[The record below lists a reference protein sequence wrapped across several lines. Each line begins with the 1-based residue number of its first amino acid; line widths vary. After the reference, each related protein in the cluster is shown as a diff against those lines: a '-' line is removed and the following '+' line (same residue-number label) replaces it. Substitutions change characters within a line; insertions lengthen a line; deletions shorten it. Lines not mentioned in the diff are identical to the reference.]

1 MIRASFLRLLCAG
14 GLCLL
19 ALALPSPDGDNS
31 LAAIALVV
39 GAVWGVIEMF
49 ILAGL
54 LFIYGVSGLIHDIG
68 SINDHDPWHRW

>member
-1 MIRASFLRLLCAG
+1 MIRASFARLLLAG

-19 ALALPSPDGDNS
+19 GLAMSTPGGDNS
-31 LAAIALVV
+31 LAVIVLVA
-39 GAVWGVIEMF
+39 GMIWGVIEMF

-54 LFIYGVSGLIHDIG
+54 LFIYGVSGLAHDIG

>member
-19 ALALPSPDGDNS
+19 AYALSSPSGDNS
-31 LAAIALVV
+31 LAVIALVV

-54 LFIYGVSGLIHDIG
+54 LFIYGASGLAHDIG
-68 SINDHDPWHRW
+68 AINDHDPWHRW